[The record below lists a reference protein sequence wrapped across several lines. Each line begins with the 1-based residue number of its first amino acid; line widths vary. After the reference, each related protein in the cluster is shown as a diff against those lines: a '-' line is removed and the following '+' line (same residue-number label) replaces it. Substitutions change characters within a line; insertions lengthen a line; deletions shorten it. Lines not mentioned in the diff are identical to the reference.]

1 MAFGNAGSDDSTAS
15 TRQIV
20 AKLDINMQTNTRA
33 RNAGF
38 PQISLV
44 AR

>member
-1 MAFGNAGSDDSTAS
+1 MAFGNPESDDSTAS
-15 TRQIV
+15 ARQIE
-20 AKLDINMQTNTRA
+20 ARLAINMQTNTRA

-38 PQISLV
+38 PLISLV